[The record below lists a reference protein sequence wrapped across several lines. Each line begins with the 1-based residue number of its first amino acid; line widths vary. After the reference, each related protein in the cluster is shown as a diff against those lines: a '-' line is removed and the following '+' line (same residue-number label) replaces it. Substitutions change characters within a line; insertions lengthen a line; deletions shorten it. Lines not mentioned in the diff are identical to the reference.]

1 MRPHARHFLEDPCLS
16 LPDIPDN
23 GTHAMLMDVKRVES
37 GSMMPVTL
45 TFEKAGELNVL
56 VPVVPV
62 TEATR

>member
-1 MRPHARHFLEDPCLS
+1 
-16 LPDIPDN
+16 
-23 GTHAMLMDVKRVES
+23 MLMDVKRVES